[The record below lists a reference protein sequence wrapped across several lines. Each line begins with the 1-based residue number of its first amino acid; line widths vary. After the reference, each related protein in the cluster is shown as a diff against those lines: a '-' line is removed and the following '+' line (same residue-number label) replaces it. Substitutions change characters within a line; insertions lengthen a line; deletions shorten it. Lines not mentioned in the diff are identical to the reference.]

1 MPTDSA
7 AVAPSPIAGLVGPI
21 IPGFFEV
28 DALSLTILLCLAVLA
43 ALLILCAPATRRF
56 FPSVVLLLFFFIGAL
71 GVVTATNVVTFFGA
85 WELCSLFAWGIGQLA
100 EEERSGDGIVPF
112 QAAGALGSLLMLL
125 GLTFLVAHQHSLTL
139 GPVGSRDLG
148 PTPLIILLA
157 IALKTFG
164 LLSEGWVSRPE
175 HRFSLTGATLAGA
188 GLLSIGMYP
197 FLRFFGPIFGSAPG
211 WRGPAFAIA
220 AVFAVVAALAA
231 LGETDFRR
239 ALSYGAFSQF
249 WLMMLVY
256 SLGSQAAMMG
266 AVVGAAADAF
276 AFTGL
281 FLCLSAAEE
290 ATAQVLL
297 RHVGGLA
304 QRLPLTATLFAVCSV
319 SILGLPPLGGFI
331 VDRLIGIAAGG
342 SSVLTIVWM
351 VVVGLTLAYLVRLFT
366 ALFLGEMHGPVRT
379 ERRWPLILMS
389 GGIAGTLV
397 LLGTSGV
404 DLLALLEP
412 MARGTGVG

>member
-7 AVAPSPIAGLVGPI
+7 AVAPSSIAGLVGPI

-28 DALSLTILLCLAVLA
+28 DALSFTILLCLAVLA
-43 ALLILCAPATRRF
+43 TLLILCAPATRRF
-56 FPSVVLLLFFFIGAL
+56 FPNVILLLFFFIGAF
-71 GVVTATNVVTFFGA
+71 GVVTAANVVTFFGT

-112 QAAGALGSLLMLL
+112 QAAGALGSFSMLL
-125 GLTFLVAHQHSLTL
+125 GLTFLVANQHSLIL
-139 GPVGSRDLG
+139 EPVGSRDLG
-148 PTPLIILLA
+148 PVPLIILLA
-157 IALKTFG
+157 IVLKTFG
-164 LLSEGWVSRPE
+164 LLSEGWALRPE

-197 FLRFFGPIFGSAPG
+197 YLRLFGPILGGAPG

-249 WLMMLVY
+249 WLMILVY
-256 SLGSQAAMMG
+256 SIGSQAAMLA
-266 AVVGAAADAF
+266 AVVGAVADAL

-290 ATAQVLL
+290 ATAQVLV
-297 RHVGGLA
+297 RRVGGLA

-331 VDRLIGIAAGG
+331 VDRLIGIAAGR
-342 SSVLTIVWM
+342 SQLLPIVWM
-351 VVVGLTLAYLVRLFT
+351 AVVGLTLAYLVRLFT
-366 ALFLGEMHGPVRT
+366 ALFLGEMRGPVRT